1 MYVCLCLCVLVEVWV
16 WVLEKENRIQ
26 MPKTDIE
33 LEWLR
38 FLLDTLCASI
48 ASDVPNVL
56 IYFIHFCFSLRLLTS
71 CISLYNLL
79 LVLVLVLVLLLISFY
94 YHFSNEILRSKQAD
108 WIERLNYIHML
119 KSKSVWFLCWCEHR
133 SLCRSLSR
141 SEACNHFRSISASFE
156 SISLIFFLSSFSFGA
171 HLILFSCI
179 VLLPPRS
186 FCLVGKLRV

>member
-56 IYFIHFCFSLRLLTS
+56 IYFIHFCFSLRLFTS
-71 CISLYNLL
+71 CISLYNL
-79 LVLVLVLVLLLISFY
+79 LVLVLVLLLISFY
-94 YHFSNEILRSKQAD
+94 YHFSNEILRSKQAN

-119 KSKSVWFLCWCEHR
+119 KSKSVWLLCWCEHR
-133 SLCRSLSR
+133 SMCRSLAPKLAIIFDRFLLHS
-141 SEACNHFRSISASFE
+141 NLFLWF
-156 SISLIFFLSSFSFGA
+156 FFLSSFSFGA

>member
-1 MYVCLCLCVLVEVWV
+1 MYVWLCLCVLVEVWV

-119 KSKSVWFLCWCEHR
+119 KSKSVWFCVGASIDLCF
-133 SLCRSLSR
+133 SLSR

-156 SISLIFFLSSFSFGA
+156 SISLIFFSFFSFGA

>member
-1 MYVCLCLCVLVEVWV
+1 MYVWLCLCVLVEVWV

-79 LVLVLVLVLLLISFY
+79 LVLVLLLLLISFY

-119 KSKSVWFLCWCEHR
+119 KSKSVWFLCWFEHR

-156 SISLIFFLSSFSFGA
+156 SISLIFFLPFLLAF
-171 HLILFSCI
+171 ILFS
-179 VLLPPRS
+179 
-186 FCLVGKLRV
+186 FLV